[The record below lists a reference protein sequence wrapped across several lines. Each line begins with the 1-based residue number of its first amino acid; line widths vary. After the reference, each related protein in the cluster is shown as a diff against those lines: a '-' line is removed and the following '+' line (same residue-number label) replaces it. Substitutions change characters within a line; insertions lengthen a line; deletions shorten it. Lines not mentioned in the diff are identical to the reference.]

1 MRSLGKL
8 KPCHSEQMTGVEW
21 FLTQCNQVD
30 YVVVVVVV
38 VVVGVLVEE
47 IAVVEGQP
55 LDNFLIV

>member
-8 KPCHSEQMTGVEW
+8 TPCHSEQMTGVEW

-30 YVVVVVVV
+30 YVVVVVV
-38 VVVGVLVEE
+38 GVLVEE